1 MTEAVQTPI
10 EELLRMSSKAE
21 GWKTYSERGEGVLL
35 ESRHHNDLH
44 DLAASEIES
53 LRARVS
59 HLSDMCELMQ
69 ARADAAEKLLRKL
82 ADAADNVLMDVWGSN
97 DGLRTEVVAAFNLL
111 DDTRKARA
119 AGGET
124 E

>member
-44 DLAASEIES
+44 DLAASEIET
-53 LRARVS
+53 LRAENEALKESLATIDTALNTAIAMFREG
-59 HLSDMCELMQ
+59 SDINSVT
-69 ARADAAEKLLRKL
+69 A
-82 ADAADNVLMDVWGSN
+82 VLTAIG
-97 DGLRTEVVAAFNLL
+97 
-111 DDTRKARA
+111 KARA
-119 AGGET
+119 AGEGE
-124 E
+124 

>member
-1 MTEAVQTPI
+1 MGDIKDLIYKHGPSNEQYQRERAT
-10 EELLRMSSKAE
+10 RME
-21 GWKTYSERGEGVLL
+21 G
-35 ESRHHNDLH
+35 
-44 DLAASEIES
+44 EIES
-53 LRARVS
+53 LRAEINSTADSEEAWEIEADKWQV
-59 HLSDMCELMQ
+59 
-69 ARADAAEKLLRKL
+69 RAEAAEKALRKL